1 MCDVGIGCYPGGK
14 LYILFLHQI
23 RIAYQ
28 IQEKWGSVNLSM
40 VGSNY
45 FHDLSK
51 SLIQLNASVR
61 IRIIKGLSLSV
72 NGGAAYINDQLN
84 LAKGELSEADRLL
97 RLKEQATSF
106 NIQGG
111 LSITYTF
118 GSIYN
123 NVVNP
128 RFGNGGG
135 YDYYD

>member
-1 MCDVGIGCYPGGK
+1 M
-14 LYILFLHQI
+14 
-23 RIAYQ
+23 
-28 IQEKWGSVNLSM
+28 
-40 VGSNY
+40 
-45 FHDLSK
+45 
-51 SLIQLNASVR
+51 
-61 IRIIKGLSLSV
+61 
-72 NGGAAYINDQLN
+72 N

-97 RLKEQATSF
+97 RLKEQATSY

-128 RFGNGGG
+128 RFGSGGG